1 MVSEKK
7 VRLMTQIALDETK
20 YDKEQISE
28 SGYYKSDYVRTQMTS
43 AVWNITV
50 SYLLILFLIALYYA
64 DYIFINV
71 VRLNY
76 ELIGVAVLGIY
87 IALLV
92 PTVFFSYIHAR
103 KKYVRNRIALREYYG
118 KLKEL
123 DDYYTQ
129 SKEEAEDDTIIGA

>member
-1 MVSEKK
+1 
-7 VRLMTQIALDETK
+7 MTQISLDETK